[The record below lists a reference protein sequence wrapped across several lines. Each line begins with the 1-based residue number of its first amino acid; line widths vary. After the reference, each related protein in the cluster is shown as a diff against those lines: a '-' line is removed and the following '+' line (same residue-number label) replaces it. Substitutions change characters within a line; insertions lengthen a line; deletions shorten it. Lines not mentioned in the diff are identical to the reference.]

1 MCAASRKLQSS
12 VIELSRETSPFV
24 FHISHQVEDKMFCHS
39 SASHKQVDRHPS
51 TFLVSYGRRIGRFW
65 ALESYPIAPAC
76 LSHGIDFPSRPL
88 EKRRPIEKPMP
99 IAKDMPLANAKPSNY
114 RLCMQAFRIPKSW
127 SLTVSRKS
135 IERLNGRVEGSVQ
148 EMKRT
153 PDRDLELAGART
165 SFVLHSPWI

>member
-12 VIELSRETSPFV
+12 VIELSRETTSFV
-24 FHISHQVEDKMFCHS
+24 FHISHQVEDKMVCHS
-39 SASHKQVDRHPS
+39 SASHKLVDRHPS
-51 TFLVSYGRRIGRFW
+51 SFLVSYGRRIGRFW

-99 IAKDMPLANAKPSNY
+99 SAKDMPLANAKPSNDG
-114 RLCMQAFRIPKSW
+114 LCMQAFRIPKSW

-135 IERLNGRVEGSVQ
+135 IERMNGRVEGNVQ

-153 PDRDLELAGART
+153 PDPDLALAGPRT
-165 SFVLHSPWI
+165 SFGLHSPWI